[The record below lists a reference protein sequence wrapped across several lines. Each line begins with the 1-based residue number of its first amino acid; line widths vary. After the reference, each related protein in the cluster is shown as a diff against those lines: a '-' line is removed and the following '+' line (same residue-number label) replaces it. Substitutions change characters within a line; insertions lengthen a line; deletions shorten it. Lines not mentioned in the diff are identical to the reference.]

1 MSKKLPP
8 VHPGEVLREDFMA
21 PTGTS
26 INKLALDLH
35 VTPNR
40 ILEIAKGKR
49 AITADTALR
58 LAQYL
63 GTTPVSGSASRCN
76 AIWSVPRT
84 NLRKRFCGRCA
95 GAPRDN
101 IGRIRTRLLF
111 EPRARPIATG
121 SQFRKCAVPVISLL
135 PTAHDLSFYNRRVS
149 RGERV

>member
-35 VTPNR
+35 VAPNR
-40 ILEIAKGKR
+40 ILEIVKGKR

-63 GTTPVSGSASRCN
+63 GTTPDFWLG
-76 AIWSVPRT
+76 
-84 NLRKRFCGRCA
+84 LQMQY
-95 GAPRDN
+95 D
-101 IGRIRTRLLF
+101 L
-111 EPRARPIATG
+111 ERAQDELAEKIQRE
-121 SQFRKCAVPVISLL
+121 V
-135 PTAHDLSFYNRRVS
+135 RR
-149 RGERV
+149 RAA